1 MSSASPEIQPLV
13 ERTNAALARL
23 GANPADSDCK
33 DVSSAACEADFTNA
47 NNDLWPV
54 NQIVKEWAPY
64 MK

>member
-1 MSSASPEIQPLV
+1 M